1 MPGAGHESLDPT
13 KAFQRACAGRIC
25 GPWLAQSGAVM
36 RAIHRMIEGHAAVR
50 PDAIAIADRD
60 RIMSYRELNATANA
74 LARRLMSAGFRRGME
89 VDVRMAPSVDLAV
102 LLLAILKV
110 GGSYRWSD
118 AGPDG
123 SSELLSN
130 AGGVPRDVQCSP
142 NLPVITRETD
152 IACVLD
158 RGTGESPL
166 VVPHA
171 TVLAMASR
179 PVANRTP
186 WTGEAG
192 AFDLW
197 IPLIAGATAVVSEI
211 QAAAA

>member
-1 MPGAGHESLDPT
+1 
-13 KAFQRACAGRIC
+13 
-25 GPWLAQSGAVM
+25 M
-36 RAIHRMIEGHAAVR
+36 RAIHRMIEGHAAAR

-60 RIMSYRELNATANA
+60 RIISYRELNATANA

-89 VDVRMAPSVDLAV
+89 ADVRMAPSVDLAV
-102 LLLAILKV
+102 LLLAILKA
-110 GGSYRWSD
+110 GGHYRWSE
-118 AGPDG
+118 AGLDG
-123 SSELLSN
+123 SSELLNN

-171 TVLAMASR
+171 TVLSMASR

-197 IPLIAGATAVVSEI
+197 IPLIAGATAVVSDH